1 MVGCWWTGGWRSGR
15 QPCWRPARLP
25 ALWLTAAEQADLR
38 ALASGAYSPL
48 VGFLGAREHALVT
61 EWTQLPDGILWPIP
75 VCLGLP
81 DGVRAAEGGR
91 LLLRGSG
98 GGLPGVL
105 EVTEVYR
112 RDRELEAE
120 LVYGTS
126 DLAHPGMARVLGA
139 PRLAVA
145 WPCRRWWRPW
155 TGRSGRT
162 R

>member
-1 MVGCWWTGGWRSGR
+1 
-15 QPCWRPARLP
+15 
-25 ALWLTAAEQADLR
+25 
-38 ALASGAYSPL
+38 
-48 VGFLGAREHALVT
+48 LVT
-61 EWTQLPDGILWPIP
+61 EWTRLPDGILWPIP

-91 LLLRGSG
+91 LLRGSG
-98 GGLPGVL
+98 GGRRGVL

-126 DLAHPGMARVLGA
+126 DLADPGVARVLGA

-145 WPCRRWWRPW
+145 WPGREVVAPW